1 MDNQFE
7 QQQQQQN
14 MILEFSAY
22 NHYLTHLSLTF
33 LSFVYLSSDKIF
45 SNVQENRTF
54 SF

>member
-14 MILEFSAY
+14 MILEFSTY
-22 NHYLTHLSLTF
+22 IHYLTHLSLTF
-33 LSFVYLSSDKIF
+33 LFFVYLSSDKIF